1 MRNRLY
7 NIIKESVKH
16 ALSEDIKKGDVF
28 RMGVPE
34 RMARKILA
42 QKYGVNPNDF
52 KYDGFKTYTY
62 SPAKRAAKKKEFLGR
77 AEGESHEDYANRV
90 RQLNKNFADAE
101 TEIEGEEW
109 RPLTNTGRYFGGNT
123 DYTKSHEISNM
134 GRVRTIDYKDPMRS
148 RISTGYDAPTRNA
161 RQFHLDTIDDNGNPL
176 KTTPPIHTMVAD
188 AWLDEPE
195 GGRNGYDVEHI
206 DGDYN
211 NNRASNLRYRP
222 RKGNGDSSVSESR
235 IRRIIRESI
244 KNILSEASDPI
255 AKVQALID
263 QANAAYQKAAQY
275 QDGDEYPLMDRKGE
289 SYGLKGEIRLY
300 GQGYIYI
307 PFCAWQYSGRDYA
320 EPIKIRILSKAGGKV
335 RFVPGDWEV
344 EGWKD
349 ARKMLND
356 IIKDAERGIAHFQE
370 YDARWEDADN
380 EEEYASNKQ
389 AMKDMN
395 KRIGLRANTG
405 LDSINRLF

>member
-1 MRNRLY
+1 MKNELY
-7 NIIKESVKH
+7 RIIKESVKR
-16 ALSEDIKKGDVF
+16 AMNEDIKKGDVF
-28 RMGVPE
+28 RMDVPE

-42 QKYGVNPNDF
+42 QKYGVSPDDF
-52 KYDGFKTYTY
+52 KFDGFKTYTY
-62 SPAKRAAKKKEFLGR
+62 TPAKRAAKKKEYLGR
-77 AEGESHEDYANRV
+77 GKDESHEDYANRV
-90 RQLNKNFADAE
+90 RKLNKNFADAE

-109 RPLTNTGRYFGGNT
+109 RPLSNTGRYFGGNT

-161 RQFHLDTIDDNGNPL
+161 RQFHLDTVDDSGKSF

-195 GGRNGYDVEHI
+195 GGRDMYDVEHI

-211 NNRASNLRYRP
+211 NNRASNLRYRV
-222 RKGNGDSSVSESR
+222 RKGNRGATLENR
-235 IRRIIRESI
+235 IHRIIKESVN
-244 KNILSEASDPI
+244 NILLEASDPT

-289 SYGLKGEIRLY
+289 SYGLTGPIKLFGH
-300 GQGYIYI
+300 GYIYI
-307 PFCAWQYSGRDYA
+307 PFNAWKYSGRDYT
-320 EPIKIRILSKAGGKV
+320 EPIKIRILTKAGGRV
-335 RFVPGDWEV
+335 RFVPGDWDT

-356 IIKDAERGIAHFQE
+356 IIKDAERGIGHFQN
-370 YDARWEDADN
+370 YDPNWETAEN
-380 EEEYASNKQ
+380 EEEYQSNVANMKAMNKQ
-389 AMKDMN
+389 L
-395 KRIGLRANTG
+395 GLRSNTG
-405 LDSINRLF
+405 KDYIEKRF